1 MARNA
6 LTEAPADAAAASATP
21 ATVPVEV
28 PPAEPLLP
36 ASPATPPIL
45 QPTPTPPLA
54 WVLLVVLAGIWGT
67 SFILMKRGLVV
78 FSALELGAARVAIAC
93 LCLLPFTVRE
103 LPRIGRPYFKWLLV
117 SGVVGT
123 LLPAFLFA
131 YAETQL
137 ASGLAGVLN
146 SLTALFVLL
155 VGAALFGQRLTA
167 LRVAGILV
175 GLAGTA
181 VLILL
186 GSGAAVSGSGSVY
199 GLYIV
204 LATVFYGI
212 SVNVVKHKLQA
223 LAPLGVSSVSLLLI
237 GPLAAVFLLG
247 FTDFTHK
254 LATVPGAW
262 SALGYIGLLAM
273 FGTAVGL
280 FLFNMLIRRS
290 TALFASSS
298 TYLIPVVALGWGVAD
313 GEAIHLMHY
322 VGMLIILAG
331 VTIVNRAR

>member
-1 MARNA
+1 MS
-6 LTEAPADAAAASATP
+6 LPAPVAPVSKVSA
-21 ATVPVEV
+21 
-28 PPAEPLLP
+28 PPAAL
-36 ASPATPPIL
+36 
-45 QPTPTPPLA
+45 PTPLLA
-54 WVLLVVLAGIWGT
+54 WVLLLVLAGIWGT

-93 LCLLPFTVRE
+93 LCLLPWAVRE
-103 LPRIGRPYFKWLLV
+103 LPRTARPYFKWLLL
-117 SGVVGT
+117 SGTVGT

-131 YAETQL
+131 YAETRL

-167 LRVAGILV
+167 LRVLGIAV
-175 GLAGTA
+175 GLVGTA

-186 GSGAAVSGSGSVY
+186 GSGASVAGSGALY
-199 GLYIV
+199 GGYIV
-204 LATVFYGI
+204 LATFFYGI
-212 SVNVVKHKLQA
+212 SVNVVKHRLQG
-223 LAPLGVSSVSLLLI
+223 LAPLAVSSVSLALI
-237 GPLAAVFLLG
+237 GPAAVAVLFFG
-247 FTDFTHK
+247 TDFTHK

-262 SALGYIGLLAM
+262 TALGFIGLLAL

-280 FLFNMLIRRS
+280 VLFNMLIRRS
-290 TALFASSS
+290 TTLFASSS

-313 GEAIHLMHY
+313 GEHIRLMHY

-331 VTIVNRAR
+331 VAIVNRAK